1 LKGLPS
7 RSFAPILL
15 SNDSFNQVH
24 KNGGARLSG
33 SDKNNGGTI
42 GEPLVL
48 EFDNNRLL
56 PELYGEHGKHLSRIE
71 QTLDV
76 SLANRGNQVYVS
88 GPAENC
94 ARAEQVL
101 GALYAHLERG
111 AEVTGGDVDGA
122 LRLSLGTRRGDDGA
136 GETSDDADEPADARQ
151 AAGKGNAKGNGKATG
166 KKTGKSNGKGTKA
179 KQLYGGVA
187 LRTQRREVLPRSA
200 TQADYIKALLE
211 NELVVGL
218 GPAGTGKTYLAVA
231 AAATMLVDGK
241 VDRIILSR
249 PAVEAGENLGFLPGD
264 MRDKVDPYLRPLYD
278 ALYDMLP
285 GPQVTRSLESGEI
298 EIAPLAFMRG
308 RTLSNSFVILDESQ
322 NATPMQMKMFLTRM
336 GENSRM
342 VITGDPSQID
352 LPFGAKSG
360 LKDAME
366 ILPKVRGVDIIR
378 FGEED
383 VVRHDMVTRIV
394 KAYNR
399 RDATLPAASRDGD
412 RNGAR
417 KRRPSAEAKPAESQY
432 EKQDGKHEETPND

>member
-1 LKGLPS
+1 MS
-7 RSFAPILL
+7 RSDKPSTKLPA
-15 SNDSFNQVH
+15 SFE
-24 KNGGARLSG
+24 
-33 SDKNNGGTI
+33 TPI
-42 GEPLVL
+42 GEPLVI

-56 PELYGEHGKHLSRIE
+56 PELYGEHGKHLARIE

-76 SLANRGNQVYVS
+76 SLANRGNQVFVS
-88 GPAENC
+88 GTADNC

-101 GALYAHLERG
+101 TSLYGHLQNG

-122 LRLSLGTRRGDDGA
+122 LRLSLGPPPTEEPYEPLDNI
-136 GETSDDADEPADARQ
+136 DAAQ
-151 AAGKGNAKGNGKATG
+151 NGKANG
-166 KKTGKSNGKGTKA
+166 KSSGKNNGKSNGKGNGGAKA
-179 KQLYGGVA
+179 PRRGLAGQPA
-187 LRTQRREVLPRSA
+187 LRTQRREVLPRSP
-200 TQADYIKALLE
+200 TQASYIKALLQ
-211 NELVVGL
+211 NELVVGT

-231 AAATMLVDGK
+231 AAAAMLVEGK

-249 PAVEAGENLGFLPGD
+249 PAVEAGESLGFLPGD

-285 GPQVTRSLESGEI
+285 GPQVARSLESGEI

-360 LKDAME
+360 LKDALE
-366 ILPKVRGVDIIR
+366 ILPKIKGVEIVH
-378 FGEED
+378 FSEED
-383 VVRHDMVTRIV
+383 VVRHDLVTRIV
-394 KAYNR
+394 KAYNK
-399 RDATLPAASRDGD
+399 RDGKFPPRQKRDVASRKNNKSDADAAPAASEQEAPEQEIGH
-412 RNGAR
+412 
-417 KRRPSAEAKPAESQY
+417 AE
-432 EKQDGKHEETPND
+432 

>member
-1 LKGLPS
+1 M
-7 RSFAPILL
+7 
-15 SNDSFNQVH
+15 
-24 KNGGARLSG
+24 SG
-33 SDKNNGGTI
+33 SDKNLTGHESLI

-76 SLANRGNQVYVS
+76 SLANRGNQVFVS
-88 GPAENC
+88 GQAENC

-101 GALYAHLERG
+101 TALYAHLERG

-122 LRLSLGTRRGDDGA
+122 LRLSLGSGGQA
-136 GETSDDADEPADARQ
+136 GQ
-151 AAGKGNAKGNGKATG
+151 ASAQSNGKSKAESSG
-166 KKTGKSNGKGTKA
+166 KNNGKSNGKGK
-179 KQLYGGVA
+179 KLYGGVA

-200 TQADYIKALLE
+200 TQADYIQALLK

-231 AAATMLVDGK
+231 AAATMLVEGK

-360 LKDAME
+360 LRDAME
-366 ILPKVRGVDIIR
+366 ILPKIRGVDIIR

-383 VVRHDMVTRIV
+383 VVRHDLVTRIV

-399 RDATLPAASRDGD
+399 RDAKLPTDRQNKKGKSR
-412 RNGAR
+412 
-417 KRRPSAEAKPAESQY
+417 S
-432 EKQDGKHEETPND
+432 EKQDEAEARNDD

>member
-1 LKGLPS
+1 M
-7 RSFAPILL
+7 
-15 SNDSFNQVH
+15 
-24 KNGGARLSG
+24 SG
-33 SDKNNGGTI
+33 SNKNLTGQGALI

-76 SLANRGNQVYVS
+76 SLANRGNQVFVS
-88 GPAENC
+88 GQAENC

-101 GALYAHLERG
+101 TALYAHLERG

-122 LRLSLGTRRGDDGA
+122 LRLSLGSGAVLGGD
-136 GETSDDADEPADARQ
+136 R
-151 AAGKGNAKGNGKATG
+151 AAAS
-166 KKTGKSNGKGTKA
+166 GKSNGKTAHKNNGNSNGKGTHQSNA
-179 KQLYGGVA
+179 KGKKLYGGIA

-200 TQADYIKALLE
+200 TQADYIQALLK
-211 NELVVGL
+211 NELVIGL

-231 AAATMLVDGK
+231 AAATMLVEGK

-360 LKDAME
+360 LRDAME

-383 VVRHDMVTRIV
+383 VVRHDLVTRIV

-399 RDATLPAASRDGD
+399 RDAKLPSGKQDKKSQK
-412 RNGAR
+412 RN
-417 KRRPSAEAKPAESQY
+417 
-432 EKQDGKHEETPND
+432 EKQDEQESHGDD

>member
-1 LKGLPS
+1 MS
-7 RSFAPILL
+7 RS
-15 SNDSFNQVH
+15 
-24 KNGGARLSG
+24 
-33 SDKNNGGTI
+33 DKTVADFQSVI

-56 PELYGEHGKHLSRIE
+56 PELYGEHGKHLARIE

-76 SLANRGNQVYVS
+76 SLANRGNQVFVS
-88 GPAENC
+88 GTADNC

-101 GALYAHLERG
+101 SSLYAHLERG

-122 LRLSLGTRRGDDGA
+122 LRLSLGPKPDPEA
-136 GETSDDADEPADARQ
+136 NETAH
-151 AAGKGNAKGNGKATG
+151 AAGDKKPGKTN
-166 KKTGKSNGKGTKA
+166 GKSNGKSGSKS
-179 KQLYGGVA
+179 GGKGNGRLAAGQPA
-187 LRTQRREVLPRSA
+187 LRTQRREVLPRSP
-200 TQADYIKALLE
+200 TQATYIKALLN
-211 NELVVGL
+211 NELVVGT

-231 AAATMLVDGK
+231 AAAAMLVEGQ

-249 PAVEAGENLGFLPGD
+249 PAVEAGESLGFLPGD

-285 GPQVTRSLESGEI
+285 GPQVARSLESGEI

-360 LKDAME
+360 LKDALE
-366 ILPKVRGVDIIR
+366 ILPEIKGVDIVH
-378 FGEED
+378 FTEED
-383 VVRHDMVTRIV
+383 VVRHDLVTRIV
-394 KAYNR
+394 KAYNK
-399 RDATLPAASRDGD
+399 RDGKLPP
-412 RNGAR
+412 RQ
-417 KRRPSAEAKPAESQY
+417 KR
-432 EKQDGKHEETPND
+432 DGKKDTGRNPASDSQEEKS

>member
-1 LKGLPS
+1 MSGS
-7 RSFAPILL
+7 E
-15 SNDSFNQVH
+15 
-24 KNGGARLSG
+24 KNLSG
-33 SDKNNGGTI
+33 GRAAQGSALI

-76 SLANRGNQVYVS
+76 SLANRGNQVFVS
-88 GPAENC
+88 GAADNC

-101 GALYAHLERG
+101 SALYAHLERG

-122 LRLSLGTRRGDDGA
+122 LRLSLGSNPNADADDTPEGAPDGALDGA
-136 GETSDDADEPADARQ
+136 GVTKSKS
-151 AAGKGNAKGNGKATG
+151 GKTTRGN
-166 KKTGKSNGKGTKA
+166 SNGKGTGRGGEKG
-179 KQLYGGVA
+179 KKLYGGVA
-187 LRTQRREVLPRSA
+187 LRTQRREVLPRSS
-200 TQADYIKALLE
+200 TQADYIQALVK

-231 AAATMLVDGK
+231 AAATMLVEGK

-399 RDATLPAASRDGD
+399 RDATLPPQGRE
-412 RNGAR
+412 
-417 KRRPSAEAKPAESQY
+417 RRPRKADDKVDY
-432 EKQDGKHEETPND
+432 KVDNKVDNND

>member
-1 LKGLPS
+1 M
-7 RSFAPILL
+7 
-15 SNDSFNQVH
+15 
-24 KNGGARLSG
+24 SG
-33 SDKNNGGTI
+33 SEKNLTGAI

-88 GPAENC
+88 GQADNC

-101 GALYAHLERG
+101 TALYAHLERG

-122 LRLSLGTRRGDDGA
+122 LRLSLGRAAPQGDDDSSA
-136 GETSDDADEPADARQ
+136 ETGTS
-151 AAGKGNAKGNGKATG
+151 GSNNNGKNNG
-166 KKTGKSNGKGTKA
+166 KTTSKSNGKGMAKA
-179 KQLYGGVA
+179 KKLYGGVA

-200 TQADYIKALLE
+200 TQADYIAALLK

-231 AAATMLVDGK
+231 AAATMLVEGK

-399 RDATLPAASRDGD
+399 RDAKLPDKGRDMNRAAGPK
-412 RNGAR
+412 GG
-417 KRRPSAEAKPAESQY
+417 RRSANREETSV
-432 EKQDGKHEETPND
+432 EKQEEKHND

>member
-1 LKGLPS
+1 MS
-7 RSFAPILL
+7 RSDKTMAEF
-15 SNDSFNQVH
+15 
-24 KNGGARLSG
+24 GAAI
-33 SDKNNGGTI
+33 D
-42 GEPLVL
+42 EPLVL

-56 PELYGEHGKHLSRIE
+56 PELYGEHGKHLARIE

-76 SLANRGNQVYVS
+76 SLANRGNQVFVS
-88 GPAENC
+88 GTADNC

-101 GALYAHLERG
+101 LSLYEHLQRG

-122 LRLSLGTRRGDDGA
+122 LRLSLGSVVPQTP
-136 GETSDDADEPADARQ
+136 SADA
-151 AAGKGNAKGNGKATG
+151 AAANGSAKNNAQSKGRGNGK
-166 KKTGKSNGKGTKA
+166 KTALAG
-179 KQLYGGVA
+179 QPA
-187 LRTQRREVLPRSA
+187 LRTQRREVLPRSP
-200 TQADYIKALLE
+200 TQAVYIKALL
-211 NELVVGL
+211 NHELVVGT

-231 AAATMLVDGK
+231 AAAAMLVEGR

-249 PAVEAGENLGFLPGD
+249 PAVEAGESLGFLPGD

-360 LKDAME
+360 LKDALE
-366 ILPKVRGVDIIR
+366 ILPKIKGVEIVH
-378 FGEED
+378 FSEED
-383 VVRHDMVTRIV
+383 VVRHDLVTRIV

-399 RDATLPAASRDGD
+399 RDGKLPPKQKRDT
-412 RNGAR
+412 
-417 KRRPSAEAKPAESQY
+417 KKPQAQQTQDE
-432 EKQDGKHEETPND
+432 EKQDGSA

>member
-1 LKGLPS
+1 M
-7 RSFAPILL
+7 
-15 SNDSFNQVH
+15 
-24 KNGGARLSG
+24 SG
-33 SDKNNGGTI
+33 SDKNLTGQGALI

-76 SLANRGNQVYVS
+76 SLANRGNQVFVS
-88 GPAENC
+88 GQAENC

-101 GALYAHLERG
+101 TALYAHLERG

-122 LRLSLGTRRGDDGA
+122 LRLSLGSGAVLGGD
-136 GETSDDADEPADARQ
+136 R
-151 AAGKGNAKGNGKATG
+151 AAPS
-166 KKTGKSNGKGTKA
+166 GKSNGKTAHKNNGNSNGKGTHQSNA
-179 KQLYGGVA
+179 KGKKLYGGVA

-200 TQADYIKALLE
+200 TQADYIQALLK
-211 NELVVGL
+211 NELVIGL

-231 AAATMLVDGK
+231 AAATMLVEGK

-360 LKDAME
+360 LRDAME

-383 VVRHDMVTRIV
+383 VVRHDLVTRIV

-399 RDATLPAASRDGD
+399 RDAKLPSGRQSKKSQK
-412 RNGAR
+412 RN
-417 KRRPSAEAKPAESQY
+417 
-432 EKQDGKHEETPND
+432 EKQDEQESHGDD

>member
-1 LKGLPS
+1 
-7 RSFAPILL
+7 
-15 SNDSFNQVH
+15 
-24 KNGGARLSG
+24 LSG

-42 GEPLVL
+42 DAPLVL
-48 EFDNNRLL
+48 EFDNNLLL

-101 GALYAHLERG
+101 GALYDHLERG

-122 LRLSLGTRRGDDGA
+122 LRLSLGLRMSDAETDENADERGAKA
-136 GETSDDADEPADARQ
+136 GEKRNRKNN
-151 AAGKGNAKGNGKATG
+151 GKNNAKSN
-166 KKTGKSNGKGTKA
+166 GKSNGKGTSGK
-179 KQLYGGVA
+179 KLYGGVA

-231 AAATMLVDGK
+231 AAATMLVEGK

-399 RDATLPAASRDGD
+399 RDATLPAGSRDGD

-417 KRRPSAEAKPAESQY
+417 KRRSSAEEKPAE
-432 EKQDGKHEETPND
+432 KQQETSND

>member
-1 LKGLPS
+1 M
-7 RSFAPILL
+7 
-15 SNDSFNQVH
+15 
-24 KNGGARLSG
+24 
-33 SDKNNGGTI
+33 
-42 GEPLVL
+42 
-48 EFDNNRLL
+48 

-76 SLANRGNQVYVS
+76 SLANRGNQVFVS
-88 GPAENC
+88 GQAENC

-101 GALYAHLERG
+101 TALYAHLERG

-122 LRLSLGTRRGDDGA
+122 LRLSLGGGGQA
-136 GETSDDADEPADARQ
+136 GQ
-151 AAGKGNAKGNGKATG
+151 ASAQSNGKSKAESSG
-166 KKTGKSNGKGTKA
+166 KNNGKSNGKGTARGK
-179 KQLYGGVA
+179 KLYGGVA

-200 TQADYIKALLE
+200 TQADYIQALLK

-231 AAATMLVDGK
+231 AAATMLVEGK

-360 LKDAME
+360 LRDAME
-366 ILPKVRGVDIIR
+366 ILPKIRGVDIIR

-383 VVRHDMVTRIV
+383 VVRHDLVTRIV

-399 RDATLPAASRDGD
+399 RDAKLPTDRQNKKGKSR
-412 RNGAR
+412 
-417 KRRPSAEAKPAESQY
+417 S
-432 EKQDGKHEETPND
+432 EKQDEAEARNDD

>member
-1 LKGLPS
+1 M
-7 RSFAPILL
+7 
-15 SNDSFNQVH
+15 
-24 KNGGARLSG
+24 SG
-33 SDKNNGGTI
+33 SENNNGGRI

-122 LRLSLGTRRGDDGA
+122 LRLSLGLSLSDSGQ
-136 GETSDDADEPADARQ
+136 TSDAPNGADENTKSKKS
-151 AAGKGNAKGNGKATG
+151 AGKRSGKAI
-166 KKTGKSNGKGTKA
+166 GKSNGKGTNA
-179 KQLYGGVA
+179 KKLYGDVA

-231 AAATMLVDGK
+231 AAATMLVEGK

-399 RDATLPAASRDGD
+399 RDATLPASSRDGD

-417 KRRPSAEAKPAESQY
+417 KRRTYAEEKPAE
-432 EKQDGKHEETPND
+432 KQEETQND

>member
-1 LKGLPS
+1 MSGS
-7 RSFAPILL
+7 E
-15 SNDSFNQVH
+15 
-24 KNGGARLSG
+24 KNLSG
-33 SDKNNGGTI
+33 SRAAQGSALI

-76 SLANRGNQVYVS
+76 SLANRGNQVFVS
-88 GPAENC
+88 GAADNC

-101 GALYAHLERG
+101 SALYAHLERG

-122 LRLSLGTRRGDDGA
+122 LRLSLGSNPNADADDTPEGASDDASDGA
-136 GETSDDADEPADARQ
+136 GVTKSKS
-151 AAGKGNAKGNGKATG
+151 GKTTRDN
-166 KKTGKSNGKGTKA
+166 SNGKGTGRGGEKG
-179 KQLYGGVA
+179 KKLYGGVA
-187 LRTQRREVLPRSA
+187 LRTQRREVLPRSS
-200 TQADYIKALLE
+200 TQADYIQALVK

-231 AAATMLVDGK
+231 AAATMLVEGK

-399 RDATLPAASRDGD
+399 RDATLPPQGRE
-412 RNGAR
+412 RRTR
-417 KRRPSAEAKPAESQY
+417 KADDKVDD
-432 EKQDGKHEETPND
+432 KVDNKVDNND

>member
-1 LKGLPS
+1 MSGS
-7 RSFAPILL
+7 E
-15 SNDSFNQVH
+15 
-24 KNGGARLSG
+24 KNLSG
-33 SDKNNGGTI
+33 GRAAQGSALI

-76 SLANRGNQVYVS
+76 SLANRGNQVFVS
-88 GPAENC
+88 GAADNC

-101 GALYAHLERG
+101 SALYAHLERG

-122 LRLSLGTRRGDDGA
+122 LRLSLGSNPNADADDTPEGAPDGA
-136 GETSDDADEPADARQ
+136 GVTKSKS
-151 AAGKGNAKGNGKATG
+151 GKTTLGN
-166 KKTGKSNGKGTKA
+166 SNGKGTGRGGEKG
-179 KQLYGGVA
+179 KKLYGGVA
-187 LRTQRREVLPRSA
+187 LRTQRREVLPRSS
-200 TQADYIKALLE
+200 TQADYIQALVK

-231 AAATMLVDGK
+231 AAATMLVEGK

-399 RDATLPAASRDGD
+399 RDATLPSQGRE
-412 RNGAR
+412 RRTR
-417 KRRPSAEAKPAESQY
+417 KADDKVDD
-432 EKQDGKHEETPND
+432 KVDNTVDNKVDNND

>member
-1 LKGLPS
+1 M
-7 RSFAPILL
+7 
-15 SNDSFNQVH
+15 
-24 KNGGARLSG
+24 SG
-33 SDKNNGGTI
+33 PDKNLTGYEGLLD
-42 GEPLVL
+42 EPLVL

-76 SLANRGNQVYVS
+76 SLANRGNQVFVS
-88 GPAENC
+88 GQVENC

-101 GALYAHLERG
+101 TALYAHLERG

-122 LRLSLGTRRGDDGA
+122 LRLSLGSDGA
-136 GETSDDADEPADARQ
+136 AGQ
-151 AAGKGNAKGNGKATG
+151 ASAQSNAKSRAESSGKNN
-166 KKTGKSNGKGTKA
+166 GKSNGKGTAQGK
-179 KQLYGGVA
+179 KLYGGVA

-200 TQADYIKALLE
+200 TQADYIQALLK

-231 AAATMLVDGK
+231 AAATMLVEGK

-360 LKDAME
+360 LRDAME
-366 ILPKVRGVDIIR
+366 ILPKIRGIDIIR

-383 VVRHDMVTRIV
+383 VVRHDLVTRIV

-399 RDATLPAASRDGD
+399 RDAKLPADRQDKKDQSR
-412 RNGAR
+412 
-417 KRRPSAEAKPAESQY
+417 S
-432 EKQDGKHEETPND
+432 EKQDEAEARKYD

>member
-1 LKGLPS
+1 M
-7 RSFAPILL
+7 
-15 SNDSFNQVH
+15 
-24 KNGGARLSG
+24 SG
-33 SDKNNGGTI
+33 SENNNGGTI

-122 LRLSLGTRRGDDGA
+122 LRLSLGLSLSDSGQ
-136 GETSDDADEPADARQ
+136 TSDAPNGADENTKSKKS
-151 AAGKGNAKGNGKATG
+151 AGKRSGKAI
-166 KKTGKSNGKGTKA
+166 GKSNGKGTNA
-179 KQLYGGVA
+179 KKLYGDVA

-231 AAATMLVDGK
+231 AAATMLVEGK

-399 RDATLPAASRDGD
+399 RDATLPASSRDGD

-417 KRRPSAEAKPAESQY
+417 KRRTYAEEKPAE
-432 EKQDGKHEETPND
+432 KQEETQND

>member
-1 LKGLPS
+1 M
-7 RSFAPILL
+7 
-15 SNDSFNQVH
+15 
-24 KNGGARLSG
+24 SG
-33 SDKNNGGTI
+33 SDKNLTEHEGLI

-76 SLANRGNQVYVS
+76 SLANRGNQVFVS
-88 GPAENC
+88 GQAENC

-101 GALYAHLERG
+101 TALYAHLERG

-122 LRLSLGTRRGDDGA
+122 LRLSLGNGAHIGAPQGA
-136 GETSDDADEPADARQ
+136 GDKNKGKHN
-151 AAGKGNAKGNGKATG
+151 GKGNGNS
-166 KKTGKSNGKGTKA
+166 KSNGKK
-179 KQLYGGVA
+179 LYGGAA

-200 TQADYIKALLE
+200 TQADYIQALLK

-231 AAATMLVDGK
+231 AAATMLVEGK

-285 GPQVTRSLESGEI
+285 GPQVARSLESGEI

-360 LKDAME
+360 LRDAME

-399 RDATLPAASRDGD
+399 RDAKLPDAKQDKKRKKRDGKAD
-412 RNGAR
+412 E
-417 KRRPSAEAKPAESQY
+417 KEAHG
-432 EKQDGKHEETPND
+432 DD

>member
-1 LKGLPS
+1 MS
-7 RSFAPILL
+7 RSDKTMAEF
-15 SNDSFNQVH
+15 
-24 KNGGARLSG
+24 GAAI
-33 SDKNNGGTI
+33 D
-42 GEPLVL
+42 EPLVL

-56 PELYGEHGKHLSRIE
+56 PELYGEHGKHLARIE

-76 SLANRGNQVYVS
+76 SLANRGNQVFVS
-88 GPAENC
+88 GTADNC

-101 GALYAHLERG
+101 LSLYEHLQRG

-122 LRLSLGTRRGDDGA
+122 LRLSLGPVAGSMAGA
-136 GETSDDADEPADARQ
+136 EGANGDADDKNT
-151 AAGKGNAKGNGKATG
+151 GKGHAKNNA
-166 KKTGKSNGKGTKA
+166 KSNGKGNGKKNA
-179 KQLYGGVA
+179 LAGQPA
-187 LRTQRREVLPRSA
+187 LRTQRREVLPRSP
-200 TQADYIKALLE
+200 TQAAYIKALL
-211 NELVVGL
+211 NHELVVGT

-231 AAATMLVDGK
+231 AAAAMLVEGR

-249 PAVEAGENLGFLPGD
+249 PAVEAGESLGFLPGD

-360 LKDAME
+360 LKDALE
-366 ILPKVRGVDIIR
+366 ILPKIKGVEIVH
-378 FGEED
+378 FSEED
-383 VVRHDMVTRIV
+383 VVRHDLVTRIV

-399 RDATLPAASRDGD
+399 RDGKLPPKQKRDGKKSD
-412 RNGAR
+412 APRNRQDEEKPDG
-417 KRRPSAEAKPAESQY
+417 SA
-432 EKQDGKHEETPND
+432 